1 MWGLCQHLMAA
12 LARLNVGAERMEAC
26 LQRQS
31 SDGGQSSGHG
41 KDLVSSPDLIVLFWA
56 SVHLGVWGPSSFVK
70 SNASNFKSYLC

>member
-1 MWGLCQHLMAA
+1 
-12 LARLNVGAERMEAC
+12 MEAC

-56 SVHLGVWGPSSFVK
+56 SVHLGVWGPSSFIK